1 MDFVATSTVSRSR
14 YLNRPY
20 RIVLT
25 REGRGTG
32 AGWIASV
39 EELPGCEARGMTVD
53 EAALAAREAMEVWIS
68 DALENGRSIPAPR
81 SPASK
86 DRGPLELD
94 IPPSLHVA
102 LTRGAV
108 REGMELRAFVT
119 TALAAAVGWRPAED
133 EPHGTWLAARAGRF
147 GSSSGGM
154 SERMTRFVQ
163 IGSVALVALCVLAA
177 LALLYVAI
185 TNA

>member
-1 MDFVATSTVSRSR
+1 MATSTVSRSR

-25 REGRGTG
+25 REGRGNG

-53 EAALAAREAMEVWIS
+53 EAALAAREAMEVWITE
-68 DALENGRSIPAPR
+68 ALESGRSIPAPR
-81 SPASK
+81 SPAAN
-86 DRGPLELD
+86 DHGPLQLD

-119 TALAAAVGWRPAED
+119 TALAAAVGWRPSED
-133 EPHGTWLAARAGRF
+133 EPQSTWLAARASRF
-147 GSSSGGM
+147 GE
-154 SERMTRFVQ
+154 SEEGITPRMARIIQ
-163 IGSVALVALCVLAA
+163 IASMVLVVLVVIAALV
-177 LALLYVAI
+177 LLYVAI
-185 TNA
+185 SHA